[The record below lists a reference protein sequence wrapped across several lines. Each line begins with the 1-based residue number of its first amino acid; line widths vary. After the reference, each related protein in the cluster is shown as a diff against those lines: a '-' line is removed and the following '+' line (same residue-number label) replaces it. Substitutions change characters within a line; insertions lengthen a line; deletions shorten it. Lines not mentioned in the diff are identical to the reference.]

1 MPYGNGYKKYGGY
14 RNGRY
19 SRGGSVVRGRR
30 GRSNRTKFESGWNI
44 YGKAGYQL
52 FKDVSRLKG
61 LINTEFKKI
70 DVTAAATVSTTASI
84 ILINPSVVGDDFDSR
99 DGRVIRLKSV
109 QLTLTA
115 AIGVTT
121 TFSFVRV
128 MIVIDKQPNE
138 ILLVLTDLLDFAN
151 ITSHRNLDG
160 RKRFVILK
168 DEILELSQVGKRTAI
183 IKWYKDLDMK
193 TIYDDSNAGDITDIT
208 SNALYLILSSDEATL
223 VPFVTRTTRVR
234 FIDN

>member
-1 MPYGNGYKKYGGY
+1 MSYWNKNKARQDQRYGGGKARY
-14 RNGRY
+14 RKR
-19 SRGGSVVRGRR
+19 RGGRGGISYRKSK
-30 GRSNRTKFESGWNI
+30 GNFDYWDVGDKLWNNV
-44 YGKAGYQL
+44 K
-52 FKDVSRLKG
+52 RLKG

-70 DVTAAATVSTTASI
+70 NVTAAATVSTTASI
-84 ILINPSVVGDDFDSR
+84 IVINPSVMGDDFDSR

-115 AIGVTT
+115 AIGATT

-128 MIVIDKQPNE
+128 MVVIDKQPNE
-138 ILLVLTDLLDFAN
+138 ISMVITNLLDFAN

-168 DEILELSQVGKRTAI
+168 DKILELSQVGKRTGI
-183 IKWYKDLDMK
+183 IKWYKELDMK
-193 TIYDDSNAGDITDIT
+193 TIYDDSNTGTIVDITT
-208 SNALYLILSSDEATL
+208 NTLYLVLISDEASL